1 MKILDNILF
10 AGDIQ
15 DIAFTKGN
23 FGGSGFGTYT
33 DQDGNRVLE
42 TDILVARM
50 GAHLN
55 NLKVTDTEYMGG
67 GFIFSSAGSEIVSVT
82 DSDNSYRCLLKIKT
96 GQNEN
101 RFQTGDGVF
110 CQRYSNGTHRYYW
123 RRVTA
128 IGDDF
133 IDLSKA
139 DCADGSDTPSAGDT
153 IIQLGHLTDSKRQ
166 SAIYI
171 TTEGDS
177 APSFT
182 MYGDIDG
189 FTLSSKELSGHRFDT
204 VSGEMFSYGYGSF
217 FYGDHK
223 SGHGIRYDRKKR
235 EFNISGN
242 VTIGPGSSGLN
253 NLSEWN
259 DKQTQIDNALAKVGS
274 AIQTADQ
281 ARATLDE
288 WASDNVI
295 SPLEKEGLRTE
306 LALINADYNDIEKN
320 YIKYIQEFDKLIL
333 QDGKQYV
340 TVDGFVF
347 NVEVANTNWQAY
359 RSAYNAYKGD
369 LESKTA
375 NNDTVAIGTL
385 KTTQLE
391 YYNKRALILE
401 DITLAIKAE
410 ADYATE
416 QSRAAKSTADEAKTQ
431 ASAVQRE
438 INSWLADGVISP
450 VEKQGLR
457 TTLTTTQAEYVEIYT
472 ELQRYDIDDETVS
485 SYTSAYNTYVDRLE
499 NIISQQGVIPQGTV
513 NDFIGEQE
521 TYFNFKLQ
529 VLDLISSEAK
539 KNTDDAKQ
547 KAEEAKEEIADY
559 EYLRG
564 ALGKSLS
571 VEGVVMSQMVAV
583 ADNDDAESVTES
595 DVVAFLNGSG
605 VARDDEHGKLILAG
619 GIPATTASGS
629 PDLGARAVEAKTRIY
644 ENGRVDTN
652 DIHATGGTFENVT
665 VSGIFKNPFNDN
677 GTFVSKSDNY
687 VNLSSSSIRAISLPT
702 DIEQSGRKVT
712 FVGFFIITC
721 STNIIVEG
729 KETDFYEISNEIT
742 ELVAVKVSASQVQW
756 HVLRRMPYGLNECS
770 TVRHSGMFAG
780 LRPKTRVI
788 TSTSSA
794 QDRKLTELDHTII
807 VNDWTGNAVSL
818 ELPSNPQE
826 GQKFDI
832 YTTNGGTNLNVSFNH
847 NKTAYNFIT
856 GNDLSS
862 PISFTDGKRKHIEFF
877 FCGQWWLNYRFLN

>member
-23 FGGSGFGTYT
+23 SGGRGFGTYT
-33 DQDGNRVLE
+33 DQDGNRVIE
-42 TDILVARM
+42 ADILVARM
-50 GAHLN
+50 GARLN
-55 NLKVTDTEYMGG
+55 NLKVSDTEYMGG
-67 GFIFSSAGSEIVSVT
+67 GFIFSSAGSEVVSVT
-82 DSDNSYRCLLKIKT
+82 DTGDCYRCELTIKT

-101 RFQTGDGVF
+101 KFQAGDGAF
-110 CQRYSNGTHRYYW
+110 CQRYDRGAYKYYW
-123 RRVTA
+123 RRITA
-128 IGDDF
+128 IGDNY

-153 IIQLGHLTDSKRQ
+153 IIQLGHLEDSKRQ

-171 TTEGDS
+171 TTEGNS

-182 MYGDIDG
+182 IYGNIDG
-189 FTLSSKELSGHRFDT
+189 FSLSGKELSGHRYEHA
-204 VSGEMFSYGYGSF
+204 SGEMFSYGYGSF
-217 FYGDHK
+217 FYGDQK
-223 SGHGIRYDRKKR
+223 NGNGIRYDRKKQ

-242 VTIGPGSSGLN
+242 VNIGPESTGLT
-253 NLSEWN
+253 NLSEWQE
-259 DKQTQIDNALAKVGS
+259 KQQQIDRAQQDA
-274 AIQTADQ
+274 QDTAQ
-281 ARATLDE
+281 RLSL
-288 WASDNVI
+288 WASDGII
-295 SPLEKEGLRTE
+295 SPLEKQALKNE
-306 LALINADYNDIEKN
+306 LAVVNSDYEDISKQ
-320 YIKYIQEFDKLIL
+320 YAKYIHEFEPLIL
-333 QDGKQYV
+333 TNGKYYV
-340 TVDGFVF
+340 TEDGYIF
-347 NVEVANTNWQAY
+347 NVEVANSNWSGFI
-359 RSAYNAYKGD
+359 SAYQSY
-369 LESKTA
+369 
-375 NNDTVAIGTL
+375 VAELTL
-385 KTTQLE
+385 KTSTSESVEIGDLTTKQSA
-391 YYNKRALILE
+391 YYSAKTTVLE

-416 QSRAAKSTADEAKTQ
+416 QSRVAKNTADEAKTQ
-431 ASAVQRE
+431 ARAVQRE

-457 TTLTTTQAEYVEIYT
+457 TTLTTTLAESVEIQT
-472 ELQRYDIDDETVS
+472 ELERYNIDDETVDQ
-485 SYTSAYNTYVDRLE
+485 YWSAYNTYITRLE

-539 KNTDDAKQ
+539 KNTDDAKRE
-547 KAEEAKEEIADY
+547 AEEAKKEIADY
-559 EYLRG
+559 DYLRG

-571 VEGVVMSQMVAV
+571 VKGVVMSQMVAV
-583 ADNDDAESVTES
+583 ADEENAESVTEA
-595 DVVAFLNGSG
+595 DVVAFLNGSD

-619 GIPATTASGS
+619 GIPNDDRGL
-629 PDLGARAVEAKTRIY
+629 DVRAKEAKTRIY

-665 VSGIFKNPFNDN
+665 VSGIFKNPFDDD

-687 VNLSSSSIRAISLPT
+687 VNLNSSSARAILLPI

-712 FVGFFIITC
+712 FVGYFIITC

-788 TSTSSA
+788 TDTSSA
-794 QDRKLTELDHTII
+794 LDRKLTELDHTII
-807 VNDWTGNAVSL
+807 VNDWTDNAVSL
-818 ELPSNPQE
+818 ELPSNPQD
-826 GQKFDI
+826 GQKYDI
-832 YTTNGGTNLNVSFNH
+832 YTTNGGTNLNVYFNH

-856 GNDLSS
+856 GYDFSS